1 MAYLKGVLATVAA
14 LFLASIV
21 PTIWTL
27 VHGLS
32 TEKQTGLTA
41 VAGGTLESIV
51 SPWFWPLVLLFSVS
65 FYFSGRFENKALR
78 TLLFWIPTIM
88 ASAMGFGFSAL
99 FTILFARLE
108 KGCRPP
114 SEHFPRV
121 YGTCSPKN
129 FFAFWKQIFRTM
141 PPTSPSSFG
150 RSPFSISLPSRLHST
165 RRKYSCRGNDM
176 NDRESVTMPTKR
188 DSNPVLESALSCHS
202 MASF

>member
-14 LFLASIV
+14 FFLATIV

-78 TLLFWIPTIM
+78 ILLFWIPTIM
-88 ASAMGFGFSAL
+88 ASAMGFWFSAL
-99 FTILFARLE
+99 FTILFARFQ
-108 KGCRPP
+108 KG
-114 SEHFPRV
+114 
-121 YGTCSPKN
+121 
-129 FFAFWKQIFRTM
+129 
-141 PPTSPSSFG
+141 
-150 RSPFSISLPSRLHST
+150 
-165 RRKYSCRGNDM
+165 
-176 NDRESVTMPTKR
+176 
-188 DSNPVLESALSCHS
+188 
-202 MASF
+202 